1 MAMFDDTGGCVPCRL
16 EGIHIRV
23 WAFHRLWYVP
33 PFLSELSVVLVVTS
47 FFVKQMASF
56 HHVPP
61 NSGRVRAYEIW
72 GQCARKD
79 CRIELG
85 YLLFSKDSLLRTWAL
100 LSVQHH
106 DATDVIVSKTLD
118 FHPKTYLKFETP
130 NRPNSPKVCFW
141 STTADTKGDWHG
153 FEFARWVLWTFVG
166 ILRWHAVL
174 TRLDMLGRSVVC
186 W

>member
-1 MAMFDDTGGCVPCRL
+1 
-16 EGIHIRV
+16 
-23 WAFHRLWYVP
+23 
-33 PFLSELSVVLVVTS
+33 
-47 FFVKQMASF
+47 
-56 HHVPP
+56 
-61 NSGRVRAYEIW
+61 
-72 GQCARKD
+72 
-79 CRIELG
+79 LG

-166 ILRWHAVL
+166 ILR
-174 TRLDMLGRSVVC
+174 
-186 W
+186 